1 MQQAGAAYRRAGV
14 ARIYLAHGTFLGPE
28 AVGVLAELGRVFPLA
43 GRAVRRVI
51 ARIMHTLTGEVGNF
65 TPEYARCFESSM
77 RQPGEPTI
85 PVRLFHWSSEN
96 HHIGRADGA
105 VRLIDELAALD
116 LPPGGRVL
124 LWGHSHA
131 GNVFALLTHLLAH
144 DPEAAHQ
151 FFKAAEIYYRWPL
164 LGCVDIPVWERV
176 SRWLSG
182 NRTWPRLDE
191 TSLDMVTFGTPIR
204 YSWNPAGH
212 ARLLHFIYHRPAPG
226 RPHYLAAFPPKLDD
240 VLRAADGDYVQQ
252 LGIAGTNVAPSLL
265 AWRARVA
272 DRRLGRLLQDQSPG
286 GSPVESFQAGAI
298 VPDAGTRRFWWT
310 TACRNAASPDIMPG
324 TPCMPPKSGC
334 CFMPKKWPG
343 DSTRPRARPGH
354 DGLHP
359 GGDHD
364 GTSR

>member
-1 MQQAGAAYRRAGV
+1 MQEVGAAYRRAGV
-14 ARIYLAHGTFLGPE
+14 ERIYLAHGTFLGPE
-28 AVGVLAELGRVFPLA
+28 TVGVLAELGRLFPSA

-105 VRLIDELAALD
+105 VRLIDELASLRVS
-116 LPPGGRVL
+116 PGGRVL

-131 GNVFALLTHLLAH
+131 GNIFALLTHLLAH
-144 DPEAAHQ
+144 DPEAARQ

-164 LGCVDIPVWERV
+164 LRCVDIPVWDRV
-176 SRWLSG
+176 ARWLCG
-182 NRTWPRLDE
+182 HAVGPRLDDVA
-191 TSLDMVTFGTPIR
+191 LDMVTFGTPIR
-204 YSWNPAGH
+204 YGWNADGYS
-212 ARLLHFIYHRPAPG
+212 RLLHFIHHRPSPG

-252 LGIAGTNVAPSLL
+252 LGIAGTNVAPSLF

-272 DRRLGRLLQDQSPG
+272 DRRLGRLLQDQFPRSGPAE
-286 GSPVESFQAGAI
+286 PFHAGAI
-298 VPDAGTRRFWWT
+298 VPDAGTTLLVDYGLPQCGIARHHAGHAVYAYKKWMLFHAEEVARRFYEP
-310 TACRNAASPDIMPG
+310 ASE
-324 TPCMPPKSGC
+324 T
-334 CFMPKKWPG
+334 W
-343 DSTRPRARPGH
+343 
-354 DGLHP
+354 L
-359 GGDHD
+359 
-364 GTSR
+364 